1 MKKQRKKQEE
11 LTKKEELVE
20 YKLADYVN
28 KAFVW
33 SMLVTLPSCD
43 CLQKVHKVLHKKR
56 PGDNQLEQ
64 DLKNIN
70 KEFFQILQL
79 LYYYVTIGKDEQILV
94 KYTLSTVVS
103 VLTEAISK
111 LAINGAN
118 HTDRPLHAY
127 GKMLKLEKLIEE
139 FNSSVV
145 LQEDNQSDINIRAAI
160 QAVSEYLEAQFIVL
174 DRVLSVIYLKYL
186 EYTTSITKTPDLISL
201 NPKFAKIYEILTS
214 FFGKMRELIDS
225 YPEHNFARLLITTE
239 DVDATLDK
247 NVILLTPEKQVSR
260 SVTGSSIQ
268 HTSAPD
274 ATPTGI
280 TDDVKKS
287 AAFIAKV
294 LNADDKDKTIIFKA
308 SEKKKD
314 INDSLEEELSR
325 DLCYRLHIPEEVDT
339 SVVDTSVV
347 RPKKF
352 KSRKQLFDITNIV

>member
-1 MKKQRKKQEE
+1 
-11 LTKKEELVE
+11 
-20 YKLADYVN
+20 LADYVN

-56 PGDNQLEQ
+56 PEDNQLEQ

-94 KYTLSTVVS
+94 KYTVHTAVS
-103 VLTEAISK
+103 VLTETISK
-111 LAINGAN
+111 LAINEAN

-127 GKMLKLEKLIEE
+127 GKMLKLEKLIKE

-145 LQEDNQSDINIRAAI
+145 LQEDNQSDIIIREAI
-160 QAVSEYLEAQFIVL
+160 QAVSEYLDAQFIVL

-186 EYTTSITKTPDLISL
+186 EYTTSIAATPDLISL
-201 NPKFAKIYEILTS
+201 NPKFAKIYEILTA
-214 FFGKMRELIDS
+214 FFDKMRELIDL
-225 YPEHNFARLLITTE
+225 YPERNFTRLLIKAE
-239 DVDATLDK
+239 DVDVALDK
-247 NVILLTPEKQVSR
+247 NVIFLTPEKQAPS
-260 SVTGSSIQ
+260 SITGSYIQ
-268 HTSAPD
+268 HTNAPN

-280 TDDVKKS
+280 DDDVKKS

-294 LNADDKDKTIIFKA
+294 LNSDREDKKIIFKT
-308 SEKKKD
+308 SKKKKD
-314 INDSLEEELSR
+314 TNDSLEEELSR
-325 DLCYRLHIPEEVDT
+325 ELCYRLHIPEEVDT
-339 SVVDTSVV
+339 SVVDTSIV